1 MSEFYPS
8 KLLVGLVEDYPQL
21 NKLVNHI
28 LSLRSKSWDAP
39 ENVFVPITV
48 WTQILKQMGELDDK
62 PSNQGILATSTLAA
76 LVAWRYSQ
84 GVYRFDDTLLDALS
98 TTDMDKPLPVDV
110 LTRLPEYC
118 VYIPLPDGLLET
130 MPGVAGTFVFYDFDY
145 RTQLSELR
153 FELLAT
159 DKVIGPVV
167 LPLQTER
174 TIQEELEHVVSAVT
188 ARLWQEGK
196 TEEAQKVKSPD
207 TYARDV
213 QKLVSLVLYLCSDKP
228 EVDNLRQPGKSP
240 SRPKPKKVKGGMT
253 LFPAQKVT
261 LWEVGHNLGQTL
273 RNAATQKSEPTGGTH
288 ASPRAHVRRGH
299 WHSFWTGPRAGD
311 RRLILRWLHPMLVGM
326 DKGYN

>member
-48 WTQILKQMGELDDK
+48 WAQILKQMGELNDK
-62 PSNQGILATSTLAA
+62 PSNQDILATSTLAA

-84 GVYRFDDTLLDALS
+84 GVYRFDETLLDSLTA
-98 TTDMDKPLPVDV
+98 TDLDKPLPVDV
-110 LTRLPEYC
+110 LTRLPEYA

-130 MPGVAGTFVFYDFDY
+130 MPGVAGTFVSYDYDY
-145 RTQLSELR
+145 RRQQLELR
-153 FELLAT
+153 FELFAK
-159 DKVIGPVV
+159 DRVIGPVV

-228 EVDNLRQPGKSP
+228 EVDNLRQPGVSP
-240 SRPKPKKVKGGMT
+240 ARLKPKKVKGGMA
-253 LFPAQKVT
+253 LFPAQQVT
-261 LWEVGHNLGQTL
+261 VWEVGRSIGQSL
-273 RNAATQKSEPTGGTH
+273 RTAAQTKSALGGTH
-288 ASPRAHVRRGH
+288 ASPRAHIRRGH
-299 WHSFWTGPRAGD
+299 WHGFWTGPRKGD
-311 RRLILRWLHPMLVGM
+311 NRVFVLKWLHPMLVNM
-326 DKGYN
+326 DK